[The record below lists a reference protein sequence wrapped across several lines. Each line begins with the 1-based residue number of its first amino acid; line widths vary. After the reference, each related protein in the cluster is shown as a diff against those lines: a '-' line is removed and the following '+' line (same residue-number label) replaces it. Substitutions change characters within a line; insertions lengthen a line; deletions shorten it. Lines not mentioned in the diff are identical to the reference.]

1 MTSVS
6 VARIAAGA
14 RTRPGAL
21 PAVAGRRRHALEW
34 FGCGAA
40 LAFVVSFVGADVLE
54 LHHDLYLLIYFTIM
68 GTFLATF
75 MAHTRR
81 DLIPMFRMNLAW
93 SVGVGAI
100 VALALARTVLNDPS
114 TTHPLGGFYVF
125 ELAWR
130 GLAYGT
136 VDALA
141 LFVFPAAVAYLLMN
155 GDRTGTRRKLALAGL
170 TLVLSFGITATY
182 HLGYAQFRGGDLV
195 KPELG
200 AVFANVPAMLTGNP
214 AGAVLAHDV
223 FHLTANN
230 HAYHSGVFLPP
241 DLTGYA
247 ERGGGT
253 VGLALAAAWIA
264 VAGGLMWWQR
274 RRLFPPADQAT
285 GSGRPPRTSRRA

>member
-1 MTSVS
+1 
-6 VARIAAGA
+6 
-14 RTRPGAL
+14 
-21 PAVAGRRRHALEW
+21 
-34 FGCGAA
+34 
-40 LAFVVSFVGADVLE
+40 
-54 LHHDLYLLIYFTIM
+54 
-68 GTFLATF
+68 
-75 MAHTRR
+75 
-81 DLIPMFRMNLAW
+81 
-93 SVGVGAI
+93 
-100 VALALARTVLNDPS
+100 
-114 TTHPLGGFYVF
+114 
-125 ELAWR
+125 WR

-155 GDRTGTRRKLALAGL
+155 GDRTGTRRKLAFAGL

-182 HLGYAQFRGGDLV
+182 HLGYAQFRGDDLV

-223 FHLTANN
+223 FHLTANT
-230 HAYHSGVFLPP
+230 HAYRSGVFLPP

-264 VAGGLMWWQR
+264 GAGGLV
-274 RRLFPPADQAT
+274 
-285 GSGRPPRTSRRA
+285 

>member
-1 MTSVS
+1 
-6 VARIAAGA
+6 VADEEVRAGFA
-14 RTRPGAL
+14 DR
-21 PAVAGRRRHALEW
+21 LEQGPEIVVLW
-34 FGCGAA
+34 FGGGAV
-40 LAFVVSFVGADVLE
+40 LAFVVSFVGADLLE
-54 LHHDLYLLIYFTIM
+54 LHHDLYLLIYFTIV

-75 MAHTRR
+75 FAHASR
-81 DLIPMFRMNLAW
+81 DLIPMFRTNLVW

-100 VALALARTVLNDPS
+100 VVFALMRTVLNDPS
-114 TTHPLGGFYVF
+114 TTHPSGLFYGF

-130 GLAYGT
+130 GFAYGT

-141 LFVFPAAVAYLLMN
+141 LFVFPAAVAYLLMT
-155 GDRTGTRRKLALAGL
+155 GDRTGTTRKLAFAGL

-195 KPELG
+195 KPEIG

-214 AGAVLAHDV
+214 AAAMLAHDV
-223 FHLTANN
+223 FHFTANT

-253 VGLALAAAWIA
+253 AGLGPAAAWIA
-264 VAGGLMWWQR
+264 AAGGLMWWQR

-285 GSGRPPRTSRRA
+285 

>member
-1 MTSVS
+1 MTSMS
-6 VARIAAGA
+6 VPGTAAGA
-14 RTRPGAL
+14 PTHPSAL
-21 PAVAGRRRHALEW
+21 PTVGGRRRHVLEW
-34 FGCGAA
+34 FGGGAV

-68 GTFLATF
+68 GTFLAAF
-75 MAHTRR
+75 FAHARR

-100 VALALARTVLNDPS
+100 VAFALARTVLNDPS
-114 TTHPLGGFYVF
+114 TTHPTGAFYVF

-141 LFVFPAAVAYLLMN
+141 LFVFPAAVAHLLMN
-155 GDRTGTRRKLALAGL
+155 GDRTGARRKLAFAGL

-195 KPELG
+195 KPEIG
-200 AVFANVPAMLTGNP
+200 AVFANVPAILTGNP
-214 AGAVLAHDV
+214 AGAVIAHDL
-223 FHLTANN
+223 FHLTANS

-241 DLTGYA
+241 DLAGYA
-247 ERGGGT
+247 ERGGGIA
-253 VGLALAAAWIA
+253 GLGLAAAWTA
-264 VAGGLMWWQR
+264 VAGGLVWWQR

-285 GSGRPPRTSRRA
+285 

>member
-6 VARIAAGA
+6 VPRVAAGA
-14 RTRPGAL
+14 RTRPGAR
-21 PAVAGRRRHALEW
+21 PAVVGRQRHALEW
-34 FGCGAA
+34 FGGGTA

-54 LHHDLYLLIYFTIM
+54 LHHDLYLLIYFTII

-75 MAHTRR
+75 FAHARR
-81 DLIPMFRMNLAW
+81 DLLSMFRMNLAW

-100 VALALARTVLNDPS
+100 VAFALTRTVLNDPS
-114 TTHPLGGFYVF
+114 TTHPTGAFYVF
-125 ELAWR
+125 ELVWR

-136 VDALA
+136 LDALV
-141 LFVFPAAVAYLLMN
+141 LFMFPATIAFLLMN
-155 GDRTGTRRKLALAGL
+155 GDRSGTRRKLAFAGL

-214 AGAVLAHDV
+214 AGAVLAHEV
-223 FHLTANN
+223 FHLTANT

-253 VGLALAAAWIA
+253 VGVGLAAAWIA
-264 VAGGLMWWQR
+264 VAGGLVWWQR
-274 RRLFPPADQAT
+274 RRLFPPADQT
-285 GSGRPPRTSRRA
+285 T